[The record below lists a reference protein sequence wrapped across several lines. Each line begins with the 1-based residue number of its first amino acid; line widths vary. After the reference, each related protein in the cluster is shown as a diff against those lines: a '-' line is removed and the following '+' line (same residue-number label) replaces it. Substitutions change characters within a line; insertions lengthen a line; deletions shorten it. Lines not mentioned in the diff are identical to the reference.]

1 MAGRVQLEISGPQ
14 DAFFTDDPEYTYFVK
29 NFQKHTNF
37 APFFTDLDVEGE
49 VEFGNTIRCTIPQ
62 DQGDLLK
69 TVSLKFELSSIQQNL
84 VAGIGGI
91 GYVESIGHAIIEYA
105 EILIGGKTIQR
116 IPSDFLAIY
125 FDNYVSHT
133 KQENLAKLIG
143 KPPGELSGTP
153 VSNKSIAGYLGLAT
167 SNQKFF
173 VDIPFYFYNNPELAI
188 PVFAIDKQEIEIV
201 IKLRDLKDCIFGF
214 DTANPANNS
223 IYYLS
228 DYVQTKGLIKGT
240 KITTEMVSLVQDEKD
255 KIKSKKI
262 NYAITQIQ
270 EVKDIIPKDANL
282 NSVVNTTHRLNF
294 KHPVKE
300 LFFIIQRLRKADL
313 YTTEADGN
321 PEFVTNFDYD
331 SLFQVFANTNE
342 YTNFENLQKLSLT
355 LDDTDVISGAAG
367 EVINL
372 RAVQSGIHHT
382 RTQLFRRYYSY
393 SFALEPERWYPTGQ
407 VNFSL
412 IKDQILKI
420 TTTPDNKAERELR
433 VLAQSYNI
441 LQLENG
447 IAKLLY

>member
-37 APFFTDLDVEGE
+37 APFFKDLDVEGE
-49 VEFGNTIRCTIPQ
+49 MEFGNTIRCTIPQ

-84 VAGIGGI
+84 VSWATGL

-133 KQENLAKLIG
+133 KQENLGKLIG
-143 KPPGELSGTP
+143 KPPGELSGTRCRHP
-153 VSNKSIAGYLGLAT
+153 SIAGYLGNAT

-201 IKLRDLKDCIFGF
+201 IKLRERSDCIIGYKTS
-214 DTANPANNS
+214 DP
-223 IYYLS
+223 
-228 DYVQTKGLIKGT
+228 DYVFYTGDLVTTKGLIKDM

-270 EVKDIIPKDANL
+270 EVKNRIPQDANNNNL
-282 NSVVNTTHRLNF
+282 VHTTHRLDF

-300 LFFIIQRLRKADL
+300 LFFIIQRMKK
-313 YTTEADGN
+313 TVN
-321 PEFVTNFDYD
+321 SWMVTNFDYD
-331 SLFQVFANTNE
+331 SEHQVYDNL
-342 YTNFENLQKLSLT
+342 YTNQEHLQNLSLT
-355 LDDTDVISGAAG
+355 LDDTDVISGASG
-367 EVINL
+367 EIINL
-372 RAVQSGIHHT
+372 RAVQSGVHHT
-382 RTQLFRRYYSY
+382 RTQLCRRYYSY

-412 IKDQILKI
+412 IKDQILKL
-420 TTTPDNKAERELR
+420 TTLPDQEQERELR

-441 LQLENG
+441 LQVENG

>member
-37 APFFTDLDVEGE
+37 APFFKDLDVEGE
-49 VEFGNTIRCTIPQ
+49 MEFGNTIRCTIPQ

-69 TVSLKFELSSIQQNL
+69 TVSLKFELSNIQQNL
-84 VAGIGGI
+84 VSWATGL

-133 KQENLAKLIG
+133 KQENLGKLIG
-143 KPPGELSGTP
+143 KPPGELSGTK
-153 VSNKSIAGYLGLAT
+153 VTYTSIAGYLGPAT

-188 PVFAIDKQEIEIV
+188 PIFAIDKQEIEIV
-201 IKLRDLKDCIFGF
+201 IKLRQLSDCVWGYHS
-214 DTANPANNS
+214 ANS
-223 IYYLS
+223 QVYYLS
-228 DYVQTKGLIKGT
+228 DYFQTKGLIKDM

-270 EVKDIIPKDANL
+270 EVKDRIPQDANL
-282 NSVVNTTHRLNF
+282 NSLVHTTHRLNF

-300 LFFIIQRLRKADL
+300 LFFIIQRLHKRHL
-313 YTTEADGN
+313 YLSQ

-331 SLFQVFANTNE
+331 SLFQVYGTTNK
-342 YTNFENLQKLSLT
+342 YTNHEHLENLSLT
-355 LDDTDVISGAAG
+355 LDDTDVISGAVG
-367 EVINL
+367 DVINL
-372 RAVQSGIHHT
+372 RAVQSGVHHT
-382 RTQLFRRYYSY
+382 RTQLCRRYYSY

-412 IKDQILKI
+412 IKDQILKLI
-420 TTTPDNKAERELR
+420 TIPDNTCERELR

-441 LQLENG
+441 LQVENG

>member
-37 APFFTDLDVEGE
+37 APFFKDLDVEGE
-49 VEFGNTIRCTIPQ
+49 VEFDNTIRCTIPQ

-69 TVSLKFELSSIQQNL
+69 TVSLKFELSSIQQNSVSGL
-84 VAGIGGI
+84 EGI

-133 KQENLAKLIG
+133 KQENLGKLIG
-143 KPPGELSGTP
+143 KPPGELSGTK
-153 VSNKSIAGYLGLAT
+153 VTRTSIAGYLGPAT

-188 PVFAIDKQEIEIV
+188 PIFAIDKQEIEIV
-201 IKLRDLKDCIFGF
+201 IKLRERSDCIIGYKTL
-214 DTANPANNS
+214 DP
-223 IYYLS
+223 
-228 DYVQTKGLIKGT
+228 DYVFYTGDLVTTKGLIKDM

-270 EVKDIIPKDANL
+270 EVNDRIPQDANI
-282 NSVVNTTHRLNF
+282 NSLVHTTHRLDF

-300 LFFIIQRLRKADL
+300 LFFIIQRLHKRHL
-313 YTTEADGN
+313 YLSQ

-331 SLFQVFANTNE
+331 SLFQVYGTTNK
-342 YTNFENLQKLSLT
+342 YTNYEHLENLSLT

-367 EVINL
+367 DVINL
-372 RAVQSGIHHT
+372 RAVQSGVHHT
-382 RTQLFRRYYSY
+382 RTQLCRRYYSY

-412 IKDQILKI
+412 IKDQILKLI
-420 TTTPDNKAERELR
+420 TIPDNTCERELR

-441 LQLENG
+441 LQVENG

>member
-37 APFFTDLDVEGE
+37 APFFKDLDVEGE
-49 VEFGNTIRCTIPQ
+49 MEFGNTIRCTIPQ

-84 VAGIGGI
+84 VSWATGL

-133 KQENLAKLIG
+133 KQENLGKLIG
-143 KPPGELSGTP
+143 KPPGELSGTRCRHP
-153 VSNKSIAGYLGLAT
+153 SIAGYLGNAT

-201 IKLRDLKDCIFGF
+201 IKLRERSDCIIGYKTS
-214 DTANPANNS
+214 DP
-223 IYYLS
+223 
-228 DYVQTKGLIKGT
+228 DYVFYTGDLVTTKGLIKDM

-270 EVKDIIPKDANL
+270 EVKNRIPQDANNNNL
-282 NSVVNTTHRLNF
+282 VHTTHRLDF

-300 LFFIIQRLRKADL
+300 LFFIIQRMKK
-313 YTTEADGN
+313 TVN
-321 PEFVTNFDYD
+321 SWMVTNFDYD
-331 SLFQVFANTNE
+331 SEHQVYDNL
-342 YTNFENLQKLSLT
+342 YTNQEHLQNLSLT
-355 LDDTDVISGAAG
+355 LDDTDVISGASG
-367 EVINL
+367 EIINL
-372 RAVQSGIHHT
+372 RAVQSGVHHT
-382 RTQLFRRYYSY
+382 RTQLCRRYYSY

-407 VNFSL
+407 INFSL
-412 IKDQILKI
+412 IKDQILKL
-420 TTTPDNKAERELR
+420 TTLPDQEQERELR

>member
-37 APFFTDLDVEGE
+37 APFFKDLDVEGE
-49 VEFGNTIRCTIPQ
+49 MEFGNTIRCTIPQ

-69 TVSLKFELSSIQQNL
+69 TVSLKFELSNIQQNL
-84 VAGIGGI
+84 VSWATGL

-133 KQENLAKLIG
+133 KQENLGKLIG
-143 KPPGELSGTP
+143 KPPGELSGTRCRHP
-153 VSNKSIAGYLGLAT
+153 SIAGYLGNAT

-201 IKLRDLKDCIFGF
+201 IKLRERSDCIIGYKTS
-214 DTANPANNS
+214 DP
-223 IYYLS
+223 
-228 DYVQTKGLIKGT
+228 DYVFYTGDLVTTKGLIKDM

-270 EVKDIIPKDANL
+270 EVKNRIPQDANNNNL
-282 NSVVNTTHRLNF
+282 VHTTHRLDF

-300 LFFIIQRLRKADL
+300 LFFIIQRMKK
-313 YTTEADGN
+313 TVN
-321 PEFVTNFDYD
+321 SWMVTNFDYD
-331 SLFQVFANTNE
+331 SEHQVYDNL
-342 YTNFENLQKLSLT
+342 YTNQEHLQNLSLT
-355 LDDTDVISGAAG
+355 LDDTDVISGASG
-367 EVINL
+367 EIINL
-372 RAVQSGIHHT
+372 RAVQSGVHHT
-382 RTQLFRRYYSY
+382 RTQLCRRYYSY

-412 IKDQILKI
+412 IKDQILKLTI
-420 TTTPDNKAERELR
+420 LPDQDQERELR

-441 LQLENG
+441 LQVENG